1 MIKDFNNFKN
11 KNLKPP
17 IRSIKE
23 EYYYASNDNI
33 SWWRVL
39 ENSYNDEVTITRSKT
54 KSSNIYDSLIAE
66 IQSYMRNRVRVTGYN
81 GLSNGEWDDLTSEC
95 IMNWKKR
102 FDYDWVS
109 GNSGDVICKSF
120 YKTIVY
126 SSMDEVT
133 LLDRCIQDVTQRP
146 GILQEAWKKAG
157 NSELNNWA
165 NEYAKRWINNM
176 KLFVDLI
183 EEDWSFVNTF
193 KDYKNKEVLKLIYPS
208 QVDDLY
214 KILGGSEITG
224 DVEKKRYIKILY
236 VLNKIRKND
245 VEAMKLLKKG

>member
-11 KNLKPP
+11 ENLKYPL
-17 IRSIKE
+17 RSIKE
-23 EYYYASNDNI
+23 EYYYSPNDNI

-39 ENSYNDEVTITRSKT
+39 ENSYNDELTITRSKT
-54 KSSNIYDSLIAE
+54 ESSNIYDSLIAE
-66 IQSYMRNRVRVTGYN
+66 IQSYMRNKVAVTGYN
-81 GLSNGEWDDLTSEC
+81 GLSNGEWTDLTSEC

-102 FDYDWVS
+102 FDYEWEG

-126 SSMDEVT
+126 SSMDHVT

-165 NEYAKRWINNM
+165 NQYSLQWINNM
-176 KLFVDLI
+176 NLFVDLI

-208 QVDDLY
+208 QVDELY
-214 KILGGSEITG
+214 KTLGGQDITVDDG
-224 DVEKKRYIKILY
+224 RVRYTKILY
-236 VLNKIRKND
+236 VLNQIRKKD
-245 VEAMKLLKKG
+245 VEAMKLLKNK